1 MASWQMTFGPGTKA
15 AVNTAIGAATIAQ
28 LTGLDPGVP
37 LNASDATLGAHLA
50 AAKTAAQ
57 GALAALTGSAPR
69 ATVTIQGYRDSVAA
83 GVAPAGMVAS
93 KITITAE
100 EVW

>member
-1 MASWQMTFGPGTKA
+1 MASWQISFGPGTKA

-37 LNASDATLGAHLA
+37 LNGSDATLSAHLA

-57 GALAALTGSAPR
+57 GALAALTGSALK